1 MANWDCIKDIR
12 KVGDIMYR
20 VCENGIYR
28 DATQEEIE
36 ELEKM
41 QQESQNRTQ
50 ELTLEDKIQANT
62 EELERQAQAIEDLIM
77 MTLGGE

>member
-1 MANWDCIKDIR
+1 
-12 KVGDIMYR
+12 MYR